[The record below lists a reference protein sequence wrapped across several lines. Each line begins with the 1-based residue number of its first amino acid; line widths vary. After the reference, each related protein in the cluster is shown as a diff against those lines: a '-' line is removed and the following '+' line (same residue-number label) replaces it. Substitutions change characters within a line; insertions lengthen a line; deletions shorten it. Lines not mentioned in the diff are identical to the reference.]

1 MGNVALTKVV
11 VGAVASAFAGA
22 AATSLFAPKEDSPK
36 IPAINHDKAN
46 DAAREKRR
54 RLASGGFAANIL
66 AGELSDEESI
76 RKLG

>member
-1 MGNVALTKVV
+1 MSEPVTTAILVSAVSAAVGGVV
-11 VGAVASAFAGA
+11 S
-22 AATSLFAPKEDSPK
+22 TLFTPKAESPK